1 MKLNDDLCT
10 LVYLYASIY
19 YYNCESF
26 CFYNIHYLC
35 LTCGGWTV
43 WVILVQS
50 SYCCWCK
57 GIWRMWCL
65 EPSIWLPKNWEPY
78 LFDGATARKYC
89 LMCFLELILW
99 YVVYKFLLYSLFKVN
114 MQPIFICGGNWIL
127 SDGLLCLSKE
137 RYKTDIKFHAYMNL
151 NMIRCWGG
159 GLAEAKILSL
169 LWYLWA
175 SDDLSPPPPL
185 LFVCVWCECN
195 QFYGVFTTSRP
206 SNSTGNIETLHGSAL
221 DICPWVALRRKFH

>member
-43 WVILVQS
+43 WVILVQI

-78 LFDGATARKYC
+78 WFDGATGRKYC
-89 LMCFLELILW
+89 FICLLELILW

-114 MQPIFICGGNWIL
+114 IRPIFICGGNWIL

-137 RYKTDIKFHAYMNL
+137 RYKTDIKFHADMNL
-151 NMIRCWGG
+151 NMICRWGG
-159 GLAEAKILSL
+159 GLAERPKFYHCCDIYGLLVISLSL
-169 LWYLWA
+169 
-175 SDDLSPPPPL
+175 SLSL
-185 LFVCVWCECN
+185 CVCVMWM
-195 QFYGVFTTSRP
+195 
-206 SNSTGNIETLHGSAL
+206 
-221 DICPWVALRRKFH
+221 